1 MSDSTPSGISDIFA
15 KTSSNVAILGIGI
28 VFGIYAKLTED
39 LKPLLFFAAAIAILF
54 LLRTANLVLGKLNE
68 QPED

>member
-1 MSDSTPSGISDIFA
+1 MSKSITPSISDIFS

-28 VFGIYAKLTED
+28 VFGVYAKITGN
-39 LKPLLFFAAAIAILF
+39 LKPLLFFAAAIATLF
-54 LLRTANLVLGKLNE
+54 LIKTTNLVLGKLNE